1 MWNTCFLDMPRHLVM
16 LASTLPQLSISAP
29 WYTRHLLDSYLHWL
43 LITRGG
49 HLNHTTQ
56 SNKIKYRLEHMHCLL
71 HILMF
76 VSAGGG
82 RLAAAV
88 NSWLVDEL
96 IGVFYPSLYL
106 KWCSTNAYK
115 CGCVSQPR
123 KTISIEHM
131 LLGLRIG
138 LAVIFSM
145 SSLTDLTCL
154 PQAGA

>member
-1 MWNTCFLDMPRHLVM
+1 MEYLFPWHAQAFGYASKYSTTAVHISTMVHQAYIRFLSPL
-16 LASTLPQLSISAP
+16 TFNNK
-29 WYTRHLLDSYLHWL
+29 
-43 LITRGG
+43 GE

-56 SNKIKYRLEHMHCLL
+56 SNKIKYRLEHMHYLI

-76 VSAGGG
+76 VSAGGR
-82 RLAAAV
+82 RLSAAV

-96 IGVFYPSLYL
+96 IGVFYLSLYH
-106 KWCSTNAYK
+106 KWCSTNACK
-115 CGCVSQPR
+115 CRCVSQPR
-123 KTISIEHM
+123 KTILIEHM
-131 LLGLRIG
+131 LLSSRIG